1 MASSESGEQQRAS
14 IAQRT
19 GNFFSHPYMVALA
32 WMAAFLSLGWT
43 VYDHYAGEHRPRLTY
58 AVQPVNTAV
67 VHAGESSKLTVSYE
81 GKPITGDVSS
91 AQVAFWNA
99 GNLAIHGMLKP
110 LRIYTEPQTPILEA
124 RIRNPGR
131 DVTGLRLDS
140 SEQDKGV
147 VIVRWDLL
155 EHNDGGIAQIVFAGG
170 VSTNVVASAVIEGQA
185 SIRPASTPE
194 RNLSN
199 LAKVVRGAGLIIVA
213 TFFSTLAVALAA
225 SIEATMKTWG
235 MFAKSS
241 RATRSTAGILI
252 WGLTIAL
259 SFCLVVLL
267 GRLFFEGPKPPFAF

>member
-1 MASSESGEQQRAS
+1 MTSESSEQQRAS
-14 IAQRT
+14 FAQQT
-19 GNFFSHPYMVALA
+19 GKFFSHPYMVALA
-32 WMAAFLSLGWT
+32 WAATVFSLGWN
-43 VYDHYAGEHRPRLTY
+43 VYEHYAGEQRPQLTY

-99 GNLAIHGMLKP
+99 GNLTIHGALKP

-155 EHNDGGIAQIVFAGG
+155 EHNDGGIVQIVFAGG
-170 VSTNVVASAVIEGQA
+170 VDTNVVASAVVEGQA
-185 SIRPASTPE
+185 SIRPATTPA
-194 RNLSN
+194 RDLSN
-199 LAKVVRGAGLIIVA
+199 LAKFVRAAGAILIA
-213 TFFSTLAVALAA
+213 GFLSTLGVAID
-225 SIEATMKTWG
+225 SIID
-235 MFAKSS
+235 AKMPAW
-241 RATRSTAGILI
+241 RLFATRSRGTRLAARILI
-252 WGLTIAL
+252 WLLAL
-259 SFCLVVLL
+259 VLPIWLLVVLL
-267 GRLFFEGPKPPFAF
+267 RHFFVGPTPPFAF